1 MSTSLKLKF
10 ALLARILM
18 RASSAAAKGQG
29 EQQQQ
34 GCAGLHILFDY
45 SISHW

>member
-18 RASSAAAKGQG
+18 RASSAAAEGQG
-29 EQQQQ
+29 EQGWQ
-34 GCAGLHILFDY
+34 GYAY
-45 SISHW
+45 V